1 MRRDGTENGWTR
13 GRREGGKKKERD
25 EESTRRG
32 LRGEAGDAEN
42 VEGKKRKDERAG
54 EGGEREESEEETA
67 VHTLPSRREATG
79 RTETAG
85 NSGRE
90 TEGKKRGKNAF
101 VDCSIE

>member
-1 MRRDGTENGWTR
+1 MDGQEG
-13 GRREGGKKKERD
+13 GREGERKRD

-32 LRGEAGDAEN
+32 LREEAGDAEN
-42 VEGKKRKDERAG
+42 VEGKKKRRERG
-54 EGGEREESEEETA
+54 GGGENEEETA
-67 VHTLPSRREATG
+67 MHTLPSRRETTG

>member
-1 MRRDGTENGWTR
+1 MVGGREGER
-13 GRREGGKKKERD
+13 GREGGKKRD
-25 EESTRRG
+25 EESTRRR
-32 LRGEAGDAEN
+32 LREEAGDAEN
-42 VEGKKRKDERAG
+42 VEGKKKRRERG
-54 EGGEREESEEETA
+54 RGREENEEETA
-67 VHTLPSRREATG
+67 MHTLPSRDDGRRRETTG